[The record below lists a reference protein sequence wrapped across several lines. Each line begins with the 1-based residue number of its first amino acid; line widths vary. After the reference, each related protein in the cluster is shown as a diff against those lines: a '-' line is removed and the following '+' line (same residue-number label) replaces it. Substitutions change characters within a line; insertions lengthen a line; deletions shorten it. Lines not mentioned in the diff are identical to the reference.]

1 MTLTEQIFAHALV
14 LAGEL
19 EPRQEA
25 LLKVLCRSA
34 ENALSMR
41 LRQGLTPEDCKADFI
56 SAAGLY
62 ALSAVSGMDGMDR
75 LEQITAGDI
84 TLKRAGGDVASNCL
98 RYQAELMIAPYLA
111 SGFTFRGV

>member
-1 MTLTEQIFAHALV
+1 MTLTEQIFTHALV

-34 ENALSMR
+34 ENALSAR
-41 LRQGLTPEDCKADFI
+41 LRQGLTAEDCKADFI
-56 SAAGLY
+56 SAASLY
-62 ALSAVSGMDGMDR
+62 ALAAMSGMDEMDR

-84 TLKRAGGDVASNCL
+84 TLKRGGSDAAANCL
-98 RYQAELMIAPYLA
+98 RYQAELMIAPYL
-111 SGFTFRGV
+111 GGNFTFRGV

>member
-41 LRQGLTPEDCKADFI
+41 LRQGLSPEDCKADFI

-62 ALSAVSGMDGMDR
+62 ALSAMSGTDEMDR

>member
-25 LLKVLCRSA
+25 LLKLLCRSA

-41 LRQGLTPEDCKADFI
+41 LRQGLSPEDCKADFI

-62 ALSAVSGMDGMDR
+62 ALSAMSGTDEMDR

>member
-41 LRQGLTPEDCKADFI
+41 LRQGLTPEDCKADFL
-56 SAAGLY
+56 SAAGL
-62 ALSAVSGMDGMDR
+62 
-75 LEQITAGDI
+75 
-84 TLKRAGGDVASNCL
+84 
-98 RYQAELMIAPYLA
+98 
-111 SGFTFRGV
+111 

>member
-25 LLKVLCRSA
+25 LLKLLCRSA

-41 LRQGLTPEDCKADFI
+41 LRQGLSPEDCKADFI

-62 ALSAVSGMDGMDR
+62 ALSAMSGSDEMNR

>member
-62 ALSAVSGMDGMDR
+62 ALSAMSGMDEMDR

-98 RYQAELMIAPYLA
+98 RHQAELMITPYLKDR
-111 SGFTFRGV
+111 FVFRGV

>member
-62 ALSAVSGMDGMDR
+62 ALSAMSGMDEMDR

-84 TLKRAGGDVASNCL
+84 TLKHAGGDVASNCL

-111 SGFTFRGV
+111 NGFTFRGV

>member
-25 LLKVLCRSA
+25 LLKLLCRSA

-41 LRQGLTPEDCKADFI
+41 LRQGLSPEDCKADFI

-62 ALSAVSGMDGMDR
+62 ALSAMSGSDEMNR

-84 TLKRAGGDVASNCL
+84 TLKRTGGDVASNCL

>member
-62 ALSAVSGMDGMDR
+62 ALSAMSGMDEMDR

-98 RYQAELMIAPYLA
+98 RYQAELMIAPYLKDRF
-111 SGFTFRGV
+111 SFRGV